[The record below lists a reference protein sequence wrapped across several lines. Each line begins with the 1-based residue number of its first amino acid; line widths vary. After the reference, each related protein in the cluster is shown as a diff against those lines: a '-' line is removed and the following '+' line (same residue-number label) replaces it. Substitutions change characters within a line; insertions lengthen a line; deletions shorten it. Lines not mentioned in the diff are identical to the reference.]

1 MTMNQAFSTKVK
13 NENFEVNLNKL
24 DESQRAAIEAD
35 GANVVIRAAAG
46 SGKTSTL
53 ITAIAAYRY
62 ERLNDRICAITYTRA
77 ARAEMEERLHT
88 MGIFDVEVT
97 TIHVWARNLLN
108 DLSVKYD
115 FKVRVLEEMDIKTI
129 LEDLVDEYRRRSSNR
144 ATRINIGI
152 LYSYITGN
160 KNMDITDGY
169 RRTLNTLE
177 QHYIQYKRDNNL
189 YDFTDYP
196 LYLYDVMTTY
206 DEYIR
211 NIDALFVDEFQD
223 VDSTQFEIFEK
234 VLSKKKFYIGDAW
247 QSIFQFRGADG
258 AVFTKLE
265 DFDLYKLDY
274 NYRSYQE
281 IIDYACTVY
290 EQLRPLVK
298 DDEECYITQIM
309 ESDESSIVCDRGFGG
324 QVIIIDPFGNGKV
337 IKNQVNYYI
346 GSREQKTTFDEFIKT
361 NPMILC
367 RTNKQVKA
375 IQEFGYTNVSTV
387 HQAKGLEYDNV
398 IVVDTVI
405 RNMEDL
411 NIAYVA
417 LTRARNNMIVMSWS
431 NIEQMWLQQ
440 KKTGFGWKF

>member
-1 MTMNQAFSTKVK
+1 MVEQAFKLKTK
-13 NENFEVNLNKL
+13 NENFEVNFNKL
-24 DESQRAAIEAD
+24 DESQRAAVEAD

-129 LEDLVDEYRRRSSNR
+129 LEEIVDQYRRRNGNR
-144 ATRINIGI
+144 VKINIGI

-160 KNMDITDGY
+160 KNMDITDAY

-177 QHYIQYKRDNNL
+177 QYYIEYKRDNGL

-196 LYLYDVMTTY
+196 LYLYDVMNTY
-206 DEYIR
+206 NEYIY

-223 VDSTQFEIFEK
+223 VDSTQFEIFKK

-281 IIDYACTVY
+281 IINYACEVY
-290 EQLRPLVK
+290 QELKWRVK
-298 DDEECYITQIM
+298 DDEECYITQVM
-309 ESDESSIVCDRGFGG
+309 RCDESSIICNRGYGG
-324 QVIIIDPFGNGKV
+324 EVVIIDPFGNGNK
-337 IKNQVNYYI
+337 IQNKVNYYI
-346 GSREQKTTFDEFIKT
+346 GSSEQKRYFDQFIKT

-387 HQAKGLEYDNV
+387 HQAKGLEYENV
-398 IVVDTVI
+398 IVIDTVI
-405 RNMEDL
+405 KNMEDL

-417 LTRARNNMIVMSWS
+417 LTRARDNMLVMSWS
-431 NIEQMWLQQ
+431 NLEQIWLQKT
-440 KKTGFGWKF
+440 KKMGFGYSI